1 MTKTQINMVKT
12 LANDRHILGKVP
24 GLFHDELGNTVVT
37 NGAMAAIV
45 NEYPYDTTKTAPDGW
60 KKWARK
66 KLESTVSN
74 ADTVI
79 TLDMLKGKPEL
90 VAVHNMA
97 FSVKLLRRIVKLCGG
112 QCTISA
118 IAGTPQKFYGRSG
131 VIGLVMPCRINDGTE
146 VGTL

>member
-1 MTKTQINMVKT
+1 MNKTQINMVKT

-24 GLFHDELGNTVVT
+24 GLFHDELGNTIVT

-45 NEYPYDTTKTAPDGW
+45 NDYPYDTTNIAPKSWEQYRKT
-60 KKWARK
+60 
-66 KLESTVSN
+66 LESTVSN
-74 ADTVI
+74 ADTTI

-118 IAGTPQKFYGRSG
+118 ISGTPQKFYGRSG
-131 VIGLVMPCRINDGTE
+131 VIGLVMPCYIKEGTE

>member
-1 MTKTQINMVKT
+1 MNKTQINMVKT

-45 NEYPYDTTKTAPDGW
+45 NDYPYDTANTAPKGW
-60 KKWARK
+60 DKCRK
-66 KLESTVSN
+66 ILESTVSN

-118 IAGTPQKFYGRSG
+118 TSGTPQKFYGRSG
-131 VIGLVMPCRINDGTE
+131 VIGLVMPCRIKEGTE

>member
-1 MTKTQINMVKT
+1 MNKTQINMVKT

-45 NEYPYDTTKTAPDGW
+45 NDYPYDTANIAPKGWERSRKT
-60 KKWARK
+60 
-66 KLESTVSN
+66 LESTVSN

-118 IAGTPQKFYGRSG
+118 ISGTPQKFYGKGG
-131 VIGLVMPCRINDGTE
+131 VIGLVMPCRIGDTE

>member
-1 MTKTQINMVKT
+1 MNKTQINMVKT

-45 NEYPYDTTKTAPDGW
+45 NDYPYDTANTAPRFW
-60 KKWARK
+60 EQYRK
-66 KLESTVSN
+66 TLENTESYDDAT
-74 ADTVI
+74 I

-118 IAGTPQKFYGRSG
+118 ISGTPQKFYGRSG
-131 VIGLVMPCRINDGTE
+131 VIGLVMPCHIGEGTE

>member
-1 MTKTQINMVKT
+1 MNKTQINMVKT

-45 NEYPYDTTKTAPDGW
+45 NEYPYDTANTAPRYW
-60 KKWARK
+60 EKCRK
-66 KLESTVSN
+66 TLESTASN

-90 VAVHNMA
+90 VAVHNTPFMT
-97 FSVKLLRRIVKLCGG
+97 SLLRRIVKLCGG

-118 IAGTPQKFYGRSG
+118 ISGTPQKFYGRSG
-131 VIGLVMPCRINDGTE
+131 VIGLVMPCRIGEGTE